1 MTFVYKTIKRSEHK
15 VLKEQE
21 LNELGSEGWEL
32 ISTFKIPVSAGAP
45 INYEIHY
52 IFKKGF

>member
-32 ISTFKIPVSAGAP
+32 IYTFKIPVSAGAP

>member
-1 MTFVYKTIKRSEHK
+1 MVFTYKTIKRSEHK

-32 ISTFKIPVSAGAP
+32 ISTFKIPISAGSL
-45 INYEIHY
+45 IHYEIHY

>member
-1 MTFVYKTIKRSEHK
+1 MIFTYKTIKRSEHK

-32 ISTFKIPVSAGAP
+32 ISTFKIPISAGSL
-45 INYEIHY
+45 IHYEIHY